1 MIGTAILSHSRE
13 KSVRIFKCLFVM
25 AGLVFTQDH
34 LIHVSSIDP
43 KIIWDTLHSK
53 LIKES
58 ALTVEY
64 QLESFSADTSKVTY
78 QVINTFKVVD
88 SLIVSGANDIRPSV
102 LQQII
107 QPYRTV
113 PAGEEF
119 SQVGKELVSR
129 YYFLNHEPKFQF
141 GLMRDNTLGALI
153 SVAPAFESHFSGVF
167 GLNRQNKNWELNGEV
182 NLHLENLAR
191 SADNFDLYWKRTDS
205 LSQVIQLGI
214 SLPHPFSWNIGMEWK
229 YHHEVIAGL
238 YTFIEVRSLLNTF
251 VPGLHGLKLGYIK
264 GITRPTDKGSANGYE
279 HLRYQA
285 FSLSSKRDTRNNRLM
300 PSRGVYAHTIIDGG
314 LQDGFGFVN
323 NEFEIQTYFPLTA
336 NFNGLIKW
344 IGKGIHMFSRPV
356 PKSRYQWFGGTMSL
370 RGFQEQEF
378 SSPQFQVA
386 SLEMGYQATGSVQTK
401 LFIDIGSDRLNILAT
416 NWIGYGVGLSK
427 VNKHSIIRVDYALSN
442 HSISKGKLHIKWIS
456 RL

>member
-13 KSVRIFKCLFVM
+13 KSVRIFRWMFVM
-25 AGLVFTQDH
+25 TGLVFTQDH
-34 LIHVSSIDP
+34 LIHVPSIDP

-53 LIKES
+53 LKKES

-64 QLESFSADTSKVTY
+64 QLKSFSVDTSKVTY
-78 QVINTFKVVD
+78 HVINTFKVVD
-88 SLIVSGANDIRPSV
+88 SLILSGANDIRPSV

-113 PAGEEF
+113 PAGEAF

-129 YYFLNHEPKFQF
+129 YYFLNYEPEFQF
-141 GLMRDNTLGALI
+141 GLMHDNTLGALI
-153 SVAPAFESHFSGVF
+153 SIIPAFESHFSGVF

-191 SADNFDLYWKRTDS
+191 SADDFDLYWKRTDS

-229 YHHEVIAGL
+229 YNHEVIGGL
-238 YTFIEVRSLLNTF
+238 YTFIEARSLLHTF

-264 GITRPTDKGSANGYE
+264 GITRPTDKGDSNGYDYG
-279 HLRYQA
+279 RYRA
-285 FSLSSKRDTRNNRLM
+285 FSLSSKRDTRNDRFM

-314 LQDGFGFVN
+314 LQDGSGFVHN
-323 NEFEIQTYFPLTA
+323 VLEIQTYFPVTA
-336 NFNGLIKW
+336 NLHGLIKW
-344 IGKGIHMFSRPV
+344 IGKGIHMFSTPV
-356 PKSRYQWFGGTMSL
+356 PKSRYEWFGGTASL
-370 RGFQEQEF
+370 RGYREQEF
-378 SSPQFQVA
+378 SAPQFQVA
-386 SLEMGYQATGSVQTK
+386 SLEMGYKAKSSVQTT
-401 LFIDIGSDRLNILAT
+401 LFLDIGSDRLNILAT
-416 NWIGYGVGLSK
+416 NWLGYGIGLSQ
-427 VNKHSIIRVDYALSN
+427 VNENSIIRLEYALSN

>member
-25 AGLVFTQDH
+25 TGIVFTQDH
-34 LIHVSSIDP
+34 LIHVPSIDP
-43 KIIWDTLHSK
+43 KIIGDTLHSILK
-53 LIKES
+53 KES
-58 ALTVEY
+58 DLTVEY

-88 SLIVSGANDIRPSV
+88 SLILSGANDIRPSV

-141 GLMRDNTLGALI
+141 GLMHNKTLGALI
-153 SVAPAFESHFSGVF
+153 SVVPAFESHFSGVF

-191 SADNFDLYWKRTDS
+191 FAENFDLYWKHTDS

-214 SLPHPFSWNIGMEWK
+214 SLPHPFSWNIGIEWK
-229 YHHEVIAGL
+229 YHHEVIGGL
-238 YTFIEVRSLLNTF
+238 YTFIEARSLLHTF

-336 NFNGLIKW
+336 NFNGLFKW
-344 IGKGIHMFSRPV
+344 IGKGIHMFSRTV
-356 PKSRYQWFGGTMSL
+356 PKSRYQWFGGTASL
-370 RGFQEQEF
+370 RGFREQEF

-401 LFIDIGSDRLNILAT
+401 LFLDIGSDHLNILAT
-416 NWIGYGVGLSK
+416 NWLGYGIGLSQ
-427 VNKHSIIRVDYALSN
+427 VNENSIIRVEYALSN
-442 HSISKGKLHIKWIS
+442 YSVSKGKLHIKWIS